1 MARRRKRGKRR
12 KMRYNPKSVVKG
24 LTAGVKDVFSAATLK
39 DAGAVAAGSI
49 TAPIVG
55 AVATGL
61 VNRFS
66 PVKLAAGGLTGKAMD
81 IFGGALA
88 SAVFGWATKKSRF
101 AGMMMLGTLAGVM
114 NDLAVEY
121 VLPMVGMGD
130 YLQLPGGMGAYLST
144 KDLGMG
150 DYVSARQLG
159 LRDWATT
166 GQVSRATASYS
177 PGESF

>member
-12 KMRYNPKSVVKG
+12 KMRYNPKGVVKG
-24 LTAGVKDVFSAATLK
+24 LTTGVKDIFSASTLK
-39 DAGAVAAGSI
+39 DAAAVAAGSVS
-49 TAPIVG
+49 APIVG

-66 PVKLAAGGLTGKAMD
+66 PVKLGAGGFAGKAMD
-81 IFGGALA
+81 IVGGAAA
-88 SAVFGWATKKSRF
+88 SALVGWALKKPKF
-101 AGMMMLGTLAGVM
+101 AGYMMLGTIAGVM
-114 NDLAVEY
+114 NDLMVEY
-121 VLPMVGMGD
+121 VIPMTGVGD
-130 YLQLPGGMGAYLST
+130 YLQLPGLGAYLST

-166 GQVSRATASYS
+166 AQVRQATASYS